1 MVLFYVVFISLLKY
15 PFFLF
20 IRSTFSFTSLNMDIR
35 AAIFYMSCILN
46 CIIEILL
53 IQFIDDRFF
62 HVPLNSVDFFAFRRQ
77 WTWLNSNIQLC
88 LPCGRQMLKSLPL
101 LLALAVLLALCLA
114 CVAHLI
120 QESTRILCRYYIQSL
135 GIPFYVSLFPKMLTF
150 TFQLLWF
157 PKLCPLTYYTSKLW
171 HFIWVLDA
179 QYYVWNLSL
188 KEKP

>member
-1 MVLFYVVFISLLKY
+1 
-15 PFFLF
+15 
-20 IRSTFSFTSLNMDIR
+20 
-35 AAIFYMSCILN
+35 MSCILN

-62 HVPLNSVDFFAFRRQ
+62 HVPLNSVDFFAFHRQ

-101 LLALAVLLALCLA
+101 LLALAVLLVLCLA
-114 CVAHLI
+114 RVVHLI
-120 QESTRILCRYYIQSL
+120 QESSRILCRYYIQSF

-157 PKLCPLTYYTSKLW
+157 LIYYTSNLW

-179 QYYVWNLSL
+179 QYCARNRSL